1 MNKLKSFTQKLFTS
15 KNLKI
20 INYIICILAIL
31 IFEFGYCNHTFT
43 ERAVQGEI
51 TPFYFSVCR
60 GVVYLALIV
69 SIFFINKNIDFKE
82 IEESFSKKT
91 KKIVLLTYFIIAFII
106 IAYWIFRAIITT
118 ETIMLM
124 PQLAMLL
131 LALLGGLLSAIYVS
145 SNYTTNII
153 SITLLAIVL
162 SITCNTYHVIDE
174 KKHFMESYNMS
185 YFNFDFENPVVDKQ
199 FMEEIPR
206 GTHYT
211 TMADYYKV
219 QYNYEKGQIPE
230 NDKIDSSPTSYNPIL
245 YIPSAFGI
253 FLGKLLKGSVADV
266 FYLGRIMNLFVYI
279 ALAILVLKIM
289 PFKKKITF
297 ALLLLPMIICQAGT
311 YTPDALGMLT
321 ILLFV
326 AYCFKLYKNKEN
338 ITFKQLILLVCLYC
352 LSLSFKSMSYFFIG
366 FLIFILPIK
375 EIIKKYNKKIFIL
388 ILIAFLLFG
397 IIMMIRPVGNISG
410 GDPRGGETGMIP
422 QLKNIAEHPTTVFKV
437 IFNHITG
444 TLLNYSWLSDMNF
457 YGFFSLNAKWI
468 FLIMLIYY
476 LIVSLKDDSIN
487 FGKKEKAII
496 LITFFGIYGMTSAI
510 LYLTFSPIGADYLAG
525 YASRYLFP
533 IILLVLICVS
543 NDKLKNN
550 DSNENEI
557 MKIDFINSLF
567 LLVSLIGA
575 IFKW

>member
-43 ERAVQGEI
+43 ERAVKGEI
-51 TPFYFSVCR
+51 TPFYFSICR
-60 GVVYLALIV
+60 GVVYIALIV
-69 SIFFINKNIDFKE
+69 SMFFINKNIDFKE

-91 KKIVLLTYFIIAFII
+91 KKIIILTYLIIAFII
-106 IAYWIFRAIITT
+106 ILYWIFRTIIST

-174 KKHFMESYNMS
+174 KKHFMESYNIS

-230 NDKIDSSPTSYNPIL
+230 NDKIDSTPTSYNPIL
-245 YIPSAFGI
+245 YIPSAFGV
-253 FLGKLLKGSVADV
+253 FLGRLLNGSVADV
-266 FYLGRIMNLFVYI
+266 FYLGRLMNLFAYI
-279 ALAILVLKIM
+279 ALAILALKIM

-311 YTPDALGMLT
+311 YTPDALGMLI

-352 LSLSFKSMSYFFIG
+352 LTLSFKSMSYFFIG

-397 IIMMIRPVGNISG
+397 IIMMIQPVGNISG

-422 QLKNIAEHPTTVFKV
+422 QLKNIVEHPTIIFKV

-496 LITFFGIYGMTSAI
+496 LITFFGIYGMTSAV
-510 LYLTFSPIGADYLAG
+510 LYLTFTPIGANYLAG
-525 YASRYLFP
+525 YSSRYLFP
-533 IILLVLICVS
+533 IILLVLICTS
-543 NDKLKNN
+543 NDNIKNN
-550 DSNENEI
+550 DSNKDEI

-567 LLVSLIGA
+567 VFVSLIGA